1 MSGPTPAPRLYSIV
15 MPAYNEEASVG
26 STLRALIDA
35 LDKAPYAYEIIVVND
50 ASTDGTAAVLESL
63 AAEHSKIRWIENP
76 GPNGYG
82 AAIRKGLEHYAGDA
96 VVVVTADGSDAPK
109 DVLAYF
115 AAIAEGA
122 DCAFGS
128 RFRKGAR
135 VRGYPPFKLFVNR
148 LANGLCG
155 LLLAS
160 RYDDF
165 TNGFKCYRRVVID
178 AMDPIV
184 SNQFNI
190 TIEMTVKAI
199 QGGWRIVVLPTDWTQ
214 RAAGVSNF
222 RLLKLIKPYAA
233 TLLYCLTLHYLRR
246 VRR

>member
-1 MSGPTPAPRLYSIV
+1 MSGPAPPPRLYSVV
-15 MPAYNEEASVG
+15 MPAYNEEAVVEP
-26 STLRALIDA
+26 TLRALTLA
-35 LDKAPYAYEIIVVND
+35 LDNAPYAYEVIVVND
-50 ASTDGTAAVLESL
+50 ASTDETAAVLERL
-63 AAEHSKIRWIENP
+63 AAEHPKIRCIENP

-82 AAIRKGLEHYAGDA
+82 AAIRKGLEHYDGDA

-109 DVLAYF
+109 DVVAYF

-135 VRGYPPFKLFVNR
+135 VTGYPPFKLFVNR

-165 TNGFKCYRRVVID
+165 TNGFKCYRRAVID
-178 AMDPIV
+178 SMAPLV
-184 SNQFNI
+184 SSQFNI

-214 RAAGVSNF
+214 RVAGVSSF

-233 TLLYCLTLHYLRR
+233 TLLYCLTLHYLRK